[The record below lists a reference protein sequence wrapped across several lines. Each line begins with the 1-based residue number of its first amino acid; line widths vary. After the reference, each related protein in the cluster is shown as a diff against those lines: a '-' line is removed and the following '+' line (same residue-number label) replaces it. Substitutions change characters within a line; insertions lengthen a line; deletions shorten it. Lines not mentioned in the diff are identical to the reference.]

1 MSTLQVSI
9 TVQHLIVQLQIKNKR
24 REFDTSNDSQIL
36 LPRTKRFTDTLRK
49 LRNTGA
55 VWNFTDD
62 RRTTN
67 DNWLVQR
74 SQLGKILRDSSE
86 QF

>member
-1 MSTLQVSI
+1 MSV
-9 TVQHLIVQLQIKNKR
+9 TVQYSIVQLQIKNKR
-24 REFDTSNDSQIL
+24 REFDTSNDPQIL